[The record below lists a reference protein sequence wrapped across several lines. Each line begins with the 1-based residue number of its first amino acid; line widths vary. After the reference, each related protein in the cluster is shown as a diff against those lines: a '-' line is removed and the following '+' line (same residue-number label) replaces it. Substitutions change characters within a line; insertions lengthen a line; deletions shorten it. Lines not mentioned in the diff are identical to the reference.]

1 MTPLTRLAAA
11 LVALA
16 LVAAACSDDDGE
28 DTAPATTAE
37 TTSIT
42 VMLNWVP
49 NAHHAGIYLARER
62 GYYAAEGLEIEIIEP
77 AFDIGVEAA
86 VAAGQADIGLAQAE
100 SLLPARAAG
109 VDVAAVATILPSN
122 DSVLMGLA
130 DDGIERPRDLEG
142 ATYGGFGGALE
153 TELISQLVE
162 CDGGDPAAVEFV
174 EVGNVDYVPGM
185 QQDRF
190 DVAWVF
196 SGWDR
201 LRADEVL
208 GVEATE
214 IRFDDFLDC
223 IPDWYTPL
231 VLASSDRIA
240 AGDDRISGFL
250 AATARGYAD
259 VAGDPTAAVEAMAGD
274 VLELDAELIDA
285 AIGYYADRFL
295 VDGTWGAMD
304 GAVWDEFATF
314 LVDAGLLEGELDV
327 AAAWTNE
334 LLPG

>member
-1 MTPLTRLAAA
+1 VTRPPLRPLAA
-11 LVALA
+11 LLALA
-16 LVAAACSDDDGE
+16 LVAAACGDDDGG
-28 DTAPATTAE
+28 ATDPGE
-37 TTSIT
+37 LERLT

-49 NAHHAGIYLARER
+49 NAHHVGIYLAD
-62 GYYAAEGLEIEIIEP
+62 AEGWYAEEGLAIEIVEP

-109 VDVAAVATILPSN
+109 VDVVAVATILPSN
-122 DSVLMGLA
+122 DSVLMGLSE
-130 DDGIERPRDLEG
+130 DGITEPADLQG

-153 TELISQLVE
+153 TELISQLVT

-214 IRFDDFLDC
+214 IRFDDHLDC

-231 VLASSDRIA
+231 ALASGERVA
-240 AGDDRISGFL
+240 DDPDAVRRFL
-250 AATARGYAD
+250 AATARGYEAVVED
-259 VAGDPTAAVEAMAGD
+259 PAAGAAAMTDD

-285 AIGYYADRFL
+285 AVAYYAPRFVAEGAAGWGVMEGEVWERFADFL
-295 VDGTWGAMD
+295 VTS
-304 GAVWDEFATF
+304 
-314 LVDAGLLEGELDV
+314 GLLAEEIDV
-327 AAAWTNE
+327 DAAWTGD
-334 LLPG
+334 LLP

>member
-1 MTPLTRLAAA
+1 MTPLTRRLAVT
-11 LVALA
+11 LLA
-16 LVAAACSDDDGE
+16 LVLVAVACGGDEPDAQPTE
-28 DTAPATTAE
+28 PPRTE
-37 TTSIT
+37 LT

-62 GYYAAEGLEIEIIEP
+62 GYYADEGLDITIIEP

-130 DDGIERPRDLEG
+130 EDGIERPADLEG

-153 TELISQLVE
+153 TELISRLVA
-162 CDGGDPAAVEFV
+162 CDGGDPAEVEFV

-201 LRADEVL
+201 IRADDVL
-208 GVEATE
+208 GVEVSE
-214 IRFDDFLDC
+214 IRFDEFLDC

-231 VLASSDRIA
+231 VLASSERVA
-240 AGDDRISGFL
+240 EGDDRIAGFL
-250 AATARGYAD
+250 AATARGYTD
-259 VAGDPTAAVEAMAGD
+259 VAADPAAGAEAMIGD
-274 VLELDAELIDA
+274 VPELDAELIEVA
-285 AIGYYADRFL
+285 VGYYADRFL
-295 VDGTWGAMD
+295 VDGEWGVMD
-304 GAVWDEFATF
+304 EAVWDEFATF
-314 LVDAGLLEGELDV
+314 LVDAGLLEGEIDPG
-327 AAAWTNE
+327 AAWTND